1 MTIFAYPVLCPPSD
15 LPLGVSTDSAYDPKT
30 YGYLDLDVALAPVG
44 RSVVARIKFY
54 NQAIDRLISKGDA
67 TLTLVIESTAS
78 LVRRAIPITGVNS
91 GPDAFEHPFNLDAI
105 GVPLPCEATL
115 FIVSN
120 REIQDYMLPGAPT
133 KLGVNSGLFMPAGSI
148 LAYSLTIP
156 LLPQPVKADSI
167 IVVEQQDG
175 LPSADC
181 PKLDCS
187 GQSIR
192 VLLSPDEY
200 RRFDA
205 LKANPNSGR
214 IVLYSIIMPALI
226 HAVEVVR
233 AGKDAGDIQDLN
245 WFMSIKSVLHNPP
258 PNLSISD
265 GQSSYEVAHRIM
277 QHYVSLQHAFIPLS
291 HPVSQ
296 E

>member
-15 LPLGVSTDSAYDPKT
+15 LPIGVSADSAYDPKS

-44 RSVVARIKFY
+44 RSVVARIKF
-54 NQAIDRLISKGDA
+54 NNNAIESLIARGDA
-67 TLTLVIESTAS
+67 TLTLVIESTTS
-78 LVRRAIPITGVNS
+78 LVRRAIPITDIKS
-91 GPDAFEHPFNLDAI
+91 GPDGFEHPFNLDAI

-133 KLGVNSGLFMPAGSI
+133 KFGVNSGLFMPAGSI

-205 LKANPNSGR
+205 LKANPKSGR

-245 WFMSIKSVLHNPP
+245 WFMSIKSVIQNPP

-277 QHYVSLQHAFIPLS
+277 QHHVSLQHAFMPLS
-291 HPVSQ
+291 HPASQ

>member
-1 MTIFAYPVLCPPSD
+1 MSIFAYPVLCPPSD
-15 LPLGVSTDSAYDPKT
+15 LPIDVSTDKAYDSKS
-30 YGYLDLDVALAPVG
+30 YGYLDLDVSLPPVG

-54 NQAIDRLISKGDA
+54 NQAIDRLLVNGDA
-67 TLTLVIESTAS
+67 TLTLVVESTAS
-78 LVRRAIPITGVNS
+78 LVRRAIAITGVKS
-91 GPDAFEHPFNLDAI
+91 GPEGFEYPFDLDAI

-115 FIVSN
+115 FVVSN
-120 REIQDYMLPGAPT
+120 REIRDYILPGAPT
-133 KLGVNSGLFMPAGSI
+133 KFGVNSGLLMPAGSI
-148 LAYSLTIP
+148 LGYSLTIP

-175 LPSADC
+175 LASADC

-205 LKANPNSGR
+205 LKANPSSGR

-226 HAVEVVR
+226 HAVELVR
-233 AGKDAGDIQDLN
+233 SGKDAGDIQDLN
-245 WFMSIKSVLHNPP
+245 WFMSIKYVLQNPP
-258 PNLSISD
+258 PSLSISD
-265 GQSSYEVAHRIM
+265 SQSSFDLAHRIM
-277 QHYVSLQHAFIPLS
+277 QNHVSLQHALMPLS
-291 HPVSQ
+291 HPASQ

>member
-1 MTIFAYPVLCPPSD
+1 MSIFAYPVLCPPSD
-15 LPLGVSTDSAYDPKT
+15 LPVDVSNDPAFNPEK
-30 YGYLDLDVALAPVG
+30 YGYLDLDVALASAG
-44 RSVVARIKFY
+44 RGVVAKIRFS
-54 NQAIDRLISKGDA
+54 NQAIENHISKGEA
-67 TLTLVIESTAS
+67 TLTLVVESTAC
-78 LVRRAIPITGVNS
+78 LVRRAILISAVKS
-91 GPDAFEHPFNLDAI
+91 GPDGFEHSFNLDDL

-115 FIVSN
+115 YIVSN
-120 REIQDYMLPGAPT
+120 REIKDYMLPGAPK
-133 KLGVNSGLFMPAGSI
+133 KLGFNSGLLMPEGSI
-148 LAYSLTIP
+148 LGYSLTIP

-175 LPSADC
+175 LLSADC
-181 PKLDCS
+181 PKLDYS

-192 VLLSPDEY
+192 ILLSPDEY

-233 AGKDAGDIQDLN
+233 SGKDASDIQDLN
-245 WFMSIKSVLHNPP
+245 WFMSIKSVIQNPP

-265 GQSSYEVAHRIM
+265 GQSSYELAHRIM
-277 QHYVSLQHAFIPLS
+277 QHHVSLQHAFMPLS
-291 HPVSQ
+291 HPASQ